1 MIKMVYHRAG
11 LKLLGAMLFM
21 ALFFSACSNGEE
33 PEQTSIKDASGQ
45 GEFITLSKAQFERGN
60 YKIIKAQKQQIRES
74 LHLTGVLKASP
85 GNVHSISSFYGG
97 RVSNL
102 NLKEGDN
109 LKAGQ
114 LLFFLEGPEIV
125 EQQRDFIEST
135 AQEEVLRSN
144 YLRQKA
150 LWEDSVVSEKVY
162 LDAKSKFETTSA
174 KLQSLEA
181 KLGLM
186 GLSGAQLKKS
196 GIQARIPFR
205 APLSGQVSGLSINN
219 GYFLSPNE
227 QALDI
232 HDLQEPLI
240 ELKVFEKDLGRIKKG
255 QQLDF
260 YGQGQDGA
268 KRKAEVF
275 QVSQVL
281 IPGKTYTIAL
291 ARINDSLG
299 YENLNYGVYL
309 DAEIALDERSSFT
322 LGEAA
327 ISEVANRYYGLSYV
341 RKDDSAYYF
350 QAIELDLAGR
360 QGDQRELKLTQSQIK
375 DLSFLDHGVFQLI
388 KE

>member
-1 MIKMVYHRAG
+1 MIKMVYHRTG

-33 PEQTSIKDASGQ
+33 AGEASINEASEQ
-45 GEFITLSKAQFERGN
+45 GELITLSKAQFERGN

-97 RVSNL
+97 RVSDL
-102 NLKEGDN
+102 NLKEGDY
-109 LKAGQ
+109 LKTGQ
-114 LLFFLEGPEIV
+114 LLFYLEGPEIV
-125 EQQRDFIEST
+125 ELQRDFIEST

-144 YLRQKA
+144 YLRQKD
-150 LWEDSVVSEKVY
+150 LFGDSVVSEKVY
-162 LDAKSKFETTSA
+162 LEAKSKFEAALA

-181 KLGLM
+181 NLKLM
-186 GLSGAQLKKS
+186 GISGAQLKNS

-227 QALDI
+227 KALDI
-232 HDLQEPLI
+232 HNLQEPLI

-281 IPGKTYTIAL
+281 IPGKTYAIAL
-291 ARINDSLG
+291 ARITDSLG

-309 DAEIALDERSSFT
+309 DAEIALAEREANT
-322 LGEAA
+322 LPEAA
-327 ISEVANRYYGLSYV
+327 ISEVANRYYSLSYV

-360 QGDQRELKLTQSQIK
+360 PGDQRELKLTQSQSK
-375 DLSFLDHGVFQLI
+375 ELSFLDHGVFQLI